1 MMNLVA
7 IALSYVLG
15 SVPSGLWLGK
25 TFKGI
30 DIREHGSG
38 NIGAAN
44 TLRVLGKK
52 FGAVTLMADAAKG
65 FISVIVFARLGTW
78 PELPLLCG
86 IAAIIGHMVSIFLKF
101 KGGKGV
107 ATGAGMYL
115 ALAPLAMIGA
125 GIAFALVAKTTR
137 IASASSLTATAVLG
151 VVVLATATT
160 WPLRFVTLLVVL
172 MVFYK
177 HRSNIRRIIQG
188 NENRF

>member
-1 MMNLVA
+1 MMNFIA

-15 SVPSGLWLGK
+15 SVPFGLWLGRI
-25 TFKGI
+25 FKGI

-44 TLRVLGKK
+44 TLRVLGKR
-52 FGAVTLMADAAKG
+52 FGTITLIADAAKG
-65 FISVIVFARLGTW
+65 FIPVILFAKLGTW

-86 IAAIIGHMVSIFLKF
+86 IAAVTGHMVSIFLKF

-115 ALAPLAMIGA
+115 ALAPYAMIGA
-125 GIAFALVAKTTR
+125 GIAFAIVAKTTR

-151 VVVLATATT
+151 LIVLVSAAT
-160 WPLRFVTLLVVL
+160 WPLRIITLLVVI